1 MNSWVSRTQNVHT
14 TGIKWYFALSL
25 QIVRFNI
32 RSEKKRIQY
41 SFQAKLGVEAHTND
55 PGTLGSSL
63 GMTLNCRLA

>member
-32 RSEKKRIQY
+32 RSEKKKGFNIHFKPNWEWRHTPMI
-41 SFQAKLGVEAHTND
+41 LAHWET
-55 PGTLGSSL
+55 
-63 GMTLNCRLA
+63 A